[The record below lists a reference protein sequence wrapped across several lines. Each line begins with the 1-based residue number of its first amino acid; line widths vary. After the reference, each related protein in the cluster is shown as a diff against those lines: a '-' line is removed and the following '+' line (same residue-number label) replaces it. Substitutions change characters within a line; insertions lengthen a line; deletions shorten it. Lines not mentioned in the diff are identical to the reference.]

1 MKDNKESHALKHTT
15 LRRRTTY
22 LNLLERVDGL
32 FSSSSPHFPSGCL
45 WPPPQGEIAVLEGGP
60 VSGLQ
65 ELECGPRSL
74 ASLFLLSPDRQQAD
88 APITDQANSPV
99 SASRFRRF
107 GFLVEFQQAF
117 QRYPSLSCR
126 LLSPRL
132 PLLCQIETERSFNL

>member
-32 FSSSSPHFPSGCL
+32 FSSSSPRCFHFPYGCL

-65 ELECGPRSL
+65 ELECGPGSL
-74 ASLFLLSPDRQQAD
+74 ASLFLLSPDREQAD
-88 APITDQANSPV
+88 APIAAPAFALV
-99 SASRFRRF
+99 GAFRFPRFVFLAELLKVFRRYPWLLKV
-107 GFLVEFQQAF
+107 FLSYF
-117 QRYPSLSCR
+117 
-126 LLSPRL
+126 
-132 PLLCQIETERSFNL
+132 